1 MPGLIDDSGA
11 EPVEIPYEVDE
22 PQGKPSGVAVL
33 LTHGA
38 GGSLSTPGLKA
49 LGAELAAMGHLCVR
63 FDMTYRALGRKSP
76 PKAEKSA
83 PGYAAIF
90 SSAVQT
96 FGPDLLWVAGGRS
109 YGGRVASLAA
119 ADGMPAA
126 GLLLYSYPLHR
137 PGDPS
142 QPRADHFERLACPC
156 LFLAGTHDPFCELD
170 LLKASIGRI
179 RAGAEVLV
187 VEGGEHGLKV
197 SKARS
202 PDGQA
207 RSEQKVL
214 SELGPQLGEWLS
226 ALRL

>member
-1 MPGLIDDSGA
+1 MPGLIDDSGQG
-11 EPVEIPYEVDE
+11 PVEVPFEVDE
-22 PQGKPSGVAVL
+22 PLGQSSGVAVL

-38 GGSLSTPGLKA
+38 GGSLATPGLKA
-49 LGAELAAMGHLCVR
+49 LGAELSALGHLCVR

-76 PKAEKSA
+76 PKAERAA

-90 SSAVQT
+90 SAALRT
-96 FGPDLLWVAGGRS
+96 FGADLVWVAGGRS

-119 ADGMPAA
+119 AEGMPAA

-142 QPRADHFERLACPC
+142 QPRIDHFERLACPC
-156 LFLAGTHDPFCELD
+156 LFLAGTHDPFCDLD
-170 LLKASIGRI
+170 LLRASVGRI
-179 RAGAEVLV
+179 RPGAEILT

-202 PDGQA
+202 PDGKA

-214 SELGPQLGEWLS
+214 SSLAPDIDGWLS
-226 ALRL
+226 ALRP